1 MSLNDIQIKS
11 SLLADLYK
19 NSLVQTS
26 ATAVPE
32 NMQLKYLGNNRKNVI
47 VLVSHASVP
56 FLPDEELNFLT
67 NVLAACKLSV
77 ADIGIINVHGM
88 EQTNLQVVIDDEAK
102 MVLLFGVEPLGIGLP
117 INFPAFQL
125 QGFNGRTYLQA
136 PALSLIADDKALKT
150 RLWNSLKALFNI

>member
-32 NMQLKYLGNNRKNVI
+32 KSQAKYLGTNRKNVI
-47 VLVSHASVP
+47 VLVSHTSVP
-56 FLPDEELNFLT
+56 FLPNEELSFLT